1 MKKEGI
7 NESPAERGLWCC
19 QWIVALPVRATV
31 VLYYAVDWPEAPM
44 TISTATAI
52 YNASVNAKV
61 KKRIATCGILMCE
74 YINTL
79 QSM

>member
-1 MKKEGI
+1 MRVVVL
-7 NESPAERGLWCC
+7 SVDCR
-19 QWIVALPVRATV
+19 LPERATV

-74 YINTL
+74 YKYITINA
-79 QSM
+79 